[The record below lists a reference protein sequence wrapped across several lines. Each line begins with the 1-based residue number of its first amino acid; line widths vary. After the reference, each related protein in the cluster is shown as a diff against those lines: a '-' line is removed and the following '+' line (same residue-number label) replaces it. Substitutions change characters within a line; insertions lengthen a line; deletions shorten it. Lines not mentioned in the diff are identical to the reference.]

1 MLPLPEPITTIL
13 EADEMYTREP
23 DEEELKAWDSLMPR
37 EQLSRD
43 RYYVMK

>member
-1 MLPLPEPITTIL
+1 MLPLPGPITTIL

-37 EQLSRD
+37 KKFFRNRS
-43 RYYVMK
+43 YVMK